1 MKSSSLLK
9 SLIREVIDVRTE
21 YDKKVE
27 SIYDAYRR
35 VGDLGN
41 LELDS
46 PVFYETVAEKIADVF
61 KINKGDQE
69 KMQGL
74 KELSCLFG
82 AQRRFFLPRNIN
94 AFFARAAVFKVL
106 TGKSQDEIFQMT
118 LKSLLDDTSGAKFR
132 SMAEDAG
139 FYRFLKHSGGNVYLF
154 TFNSFPNS
162 WSCN

>member
-61 KINKGDQE
+61 KI
-69 KMQGL
+69 
-74 KELSCLFG
+74 
-82 AQRRFFLPRNIN
+82 FFL
-94 AFFARAAVFKVL
+94 
-106 TGKSQDEIFQMT
+106 EILMLFLLELQS
-118 LKSLLDDTSGAKFR
+118 LKF
-132 SMAEDAG
+132 
-139 FYRFLKHSGGNVYLF
+139 
-154 TFNSFPNS
+154 
-162 WSCN
+162 